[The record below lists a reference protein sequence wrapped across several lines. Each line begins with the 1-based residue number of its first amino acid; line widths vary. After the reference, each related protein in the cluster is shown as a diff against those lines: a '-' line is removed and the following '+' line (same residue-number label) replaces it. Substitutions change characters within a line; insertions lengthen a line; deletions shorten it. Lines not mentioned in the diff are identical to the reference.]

1 MTNYIK
7 SFDNFEVKELSEE
20 KRTFRGIATTPTQ
33 DRAKDVLISTGAK
46 FQLPMPLLMHH
57 DSRLPV
63 GQVTSAKVT
72 PQGVEVEIH
81 FPEIAEEGNLK
92 SRIEEAYQSVKYNL
106 IRGLS
111 VGFIPDWDNAEMI
124 KGGGIQFNG
133 YEIYELSL
141 TPTPCNSDAGISY
154 EKAFEE
160 HKAALGKQPQKPATG
175 GDSSKQKHVI
185 VKLNSPT
192 KGGVIL

>member
-7 SFDNFEVKELSEE
+7 SFDNFEVKELIEE

-33 DRAKDVLISTGAK
+33 DRVKDILVSTGAK

-72 PQGVEVEIH
+72 QQGVEVEIH
-81 FPEIAEEGNLK
+81 FPEIPEEGNLK
-92 SRIEEAYQSVKYNL
+92 ARVEEAYQSVKYNL

-111 VGFIPDWDNAEMI
+111 VGFIPNWDEAEMI
-124 KGGGIQFNG
+124 KGGGIQFNSW
-133 YEIYELSL
+133 EWYELSL
-141 TPTPCNSDAGISY
+141 VTIPCNRESETEFS
-154 EKAFEE
+154 KAFEE
-160 HKAALGKQPQKPATG
+160 HKAALGKKPQDVPDGA
-175 GDSSKQKHVI
+175 SSEQKHVV

-192 KGGVIL
+192 KGGVKL

>member
-7 SFDNFEVKELSEE
+7 SFDNFEVKELIEE

-33 DRAKDVLISTGAK
+33 DRVKDILVSTGAK

-72 PQGVEVEIH
+72 QQGVEVEIH
-81 FPEIAEEGNLK
+81 FPEIPEEGNLK
-92 SRIEEAYQSVKYNL
+92 ARVEEAYQSVKYNL

-111 VGFIPDWDNAEMI
+111 VGFIPNWDDAEMI
-124 KGGGIQFNG
+124 KGGGVQFNE

-160 HKAALGKQPQKPATG
+160 HKAALGKKPQDVPG
-175 GDSSKQKHVI
+175 GASSEQKHVV

-192 KGGVIL
+192 KGGVKL

>member
-7 SFDNFEVKELSEE
+7 SFDNFEVKELIEE

-33 DRAKDVLISTGAK
+33 DRVKDILVSTGAK

-72 PQGVEVEIH
+72 QQGVEVEIH
-81 FPEIAEEGNLK
+81 FPEIPEEGNLK
-92 SRIEEAYQSVKYNL
+92 ARVEEAYQSVKYNL

-111 VGFIPDWDNAEMI
+111 VGFIPNWDDAEMI
-124 KGGGIQFNG
+124 KGGGVQFNE

-160 HKAALGKQPQKPATG
+160 HKAALGKKPQDVPDGA
-175 GDSSKQKHVI
+175 SSEQKHVV

-192 KGGVIL
+192 KGGVKL